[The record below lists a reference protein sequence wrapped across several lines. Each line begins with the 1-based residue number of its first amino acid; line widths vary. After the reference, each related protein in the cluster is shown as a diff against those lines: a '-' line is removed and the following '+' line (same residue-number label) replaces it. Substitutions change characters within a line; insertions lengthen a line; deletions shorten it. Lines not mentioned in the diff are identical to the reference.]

1 MNRRENNKM
10 ESCVILRPASSGEI
24 GLFFALSKAQNEKLG
39 TVDHLRIDFDSNRL
53 AFFGFN

>member
-1 MNRRENNKM
+1 MVPH
-10 ESCVILRPASSGEI
+10 VILRPASSGEI